1 MWLRS
6 WMWLCSRHRLMR
18 RPVRPPKAAERVVV
32 IAVRAMVD
40 A

>member
-32 IAVRAMVD
+32 TAVRAMVD